1 MAKAKSG
8 SFYIRREVDCS
19 ATTADVVNIDT
30 SAYVDPADRQGIM
43 VEAVDFIFYDS
54 ATNTPFTLA
63 STDRALGVQLLTG
76 AYTTLQPFD
85 EEDLVASGGYVIDG
99 GGGVFNAADL
109 YPDVLGTQDGRI
121 VVDDNMSLLGAANAA
136 ISGGNARCAV
146 IIKAKVVTL
155 TNKDYMALA
164 LQTVAN

>member
-1 MAKAKSG
+1 MAKAKSN

-19 ATTADVVNIDT
+19 ATTPDVVTIDT

-43 VEAVDFIFYDS
+43 IQSVDFIFYDS
-54 ATNTPFTLA
+54 STNLPFVQ
-63 STDRALGVQLLTG
+63 SSNDRSIGVQLLTG
-76 AYTTLQPFD
+76 AYTTLQPYD
-85 EEDLVASGGYVIDG
+85 EEDLVASAGYVVDG
-99 GGGVFNAADL
+99 GGGVYHASDL

-121 VVDDNMSLLGAANAA
+121 VVDDNMSLLGRANAA
-136 ISGGNARCAV
+136 ASNAVAAI